1 MISIHNMNPR
11 QRFNISQVRRASN
24 SSSRI
29 ISVLH
34 IFSNSPHARNHTVL
48 NHLPFADVRAVLHPR
63 YEGKGVGI
71 PPPLTPHS
79 PWHTY
84 TPAHAPHA
92 HSPPRSLLTS
102 HTAKLR
108 SKPSPSRPSLK
119 ILQALMSCS
128 RAISVLDALA
138 RPCPSI

>member
-1 MISIHNMNPR
+1 MIPFHNMNIR

-29 ISVLH
+29 ISVLR
-34 IFSNSPHARNHTVL
+34 IFSNSPPARIHTL
-48 NHLPFADVRAVLHPR
+48 LSHLRFADVRAELHPR
-63 YEGKGVGI
+63 YEGKGAGI
-71 PPPLTPHS
+71 PPALAPHF

-92 HSPPRSLLTS
+92 RSPPRGLLTS
-102 HTAKLR
+102 HTAKFR
-108 SKPSPSRPSLK
+108 SKPFPSRPSLK
-119 ILQALMSCS
+119 ILQAFMSCS
-128 RAISVLDALA
+128 RAISVFDALA